1 MMMVVMMMMKHH
13 TRDDRGRAALRRLRE
28 AGYRI
33 TRPRQAI
40 LQVLHEH
47 QEGLSPEEIHE
58 LGEAIYPPLGL
69 VTVYRTLDLL
79 DELGL
84 VRRVHS
90 EERCQRYASAAPH
103 GHYLVCRKCHR
114 VSEFPC
120 KGLDAV
126 VDAVQE
132 RTEYQVTDHLL
143 ELRGLCPSCQADG
156 TDAGIS
162 ADGSC

>member
-1 MMMVVMMMMKHH
+1 MIDHSH
-13 TRDDRGRAALRRLRE
+13 DDRVRAALRKLRD

-33 TRPRQAI
+33 TQPRQAI
-40 LQVLHEH
+40 LQVLQEHE
-47 QEGLSPEEIHE
+47 EGLSPEEIHE
-58 LGEAIYPPLGL
+58 LGEAIHPPLGL

-90 EERCQRYASAAPH
+90 EGRCQRYASAAPH
-103 GHYLVCRKCHR
+103 GHYLVCRNCHK

-126 VDAVQE
+126 IDAVQK
-132 RTEYQVTDHLL
+132 RTEYQITGHLL
-143 ELRGLCPSCQADG
+143 ELRGLCPSCREG
-156 TDAGIS
+156 RTDAGIS
-162 ADGSC
+162 ADGSW

>member
-1 MMMVVMMMMKHH
+1 MKV
-13 TRDDRGRAALRRLRE
+13 TREQGDVDQAMLDHLSR

-33 TRPRQAI
+33 TQPRQAI

-47 QEGLSPEEIHE
+47 DEGLSPEELHQ
-58 LGEAIYPPLGL
+58 LGQERYPPLGL

-90 EERCQRYASAAPH
+90 EERCQRYASAVPQQ
-103 GHYLVCRKCHR
+103 HYLVCSVCHK

-120 KGLDAV
+120 GGLDPFIE
-126 VDAVQE
+126 AVQA
-132 RTEYQVTDHLL
+132 RTGYRVTEHLL
-143 ELRGLCPSCQADG
+143 ELRGVCPACQESGEHATPDL
-156 TDAGIS
+156 DAS
-162 ADGSC
+162 